1 MRNSRYPKRDS
12 IKDYFPLPNEIFCLG
27 LSYGEIAVY
36 SYLLYRENRKSYQCY
51 PSYKSIG
58 KALKMSRNTVS
69 KYVQLLVD
77 KELISTEPT
86 SIFTKGN
93 KKFNGN
99 LLYTILPIEQ
109 AKQYF
114 YKRQLE
120 DFDRAIAEDKHR
132 KRIEKL
138 NLKPDKQAV

>member
-1 MRNSRYPKRDS
+1 MRNNSYPKRDP
-12 IKDYFPLPNEIFCLG
+12 IKDYFPLPNEIFYLG

-36 SYLLYRENRKSYQCY
+36 SYLLYRENRKTFQCY
-51 PSYKSIG
+51 PSYRSIG

-86 SIFTKGN
+86 SIFTKDN

-99 LLYTILPIEQ
+99 QLYTILPIEQ
-109 AKQYF
+109 AKQFF

-120 DFDRAIAEDKHR
+120 DLHRTIAEDKNR

-138 NLKPDKQAV
+138 NLKPNKQAV

>member
-1 MRNSRYPKRDS
+1 MRNSRYPKRDP

-36 SYLLYRENRKSYQCY
+36 SYLLYQENRKNYQCH
-51 PSYKSIG
+51 PSYKTIG
-58 KALKMSRNTVS
+58 EALKMSKNTVC
-69 KYVQLLVD
+69 KYIRRLEE
-77 KELISTEPT
+77 KELIETEPT
-86 SIFTKGN
+86 NVFTKDG
-93 KKFNGN
+93 KKLNGN

-120 DFDRAIAEDKHR
+120 NIDRMVAKNKQK
-132 KRIEKL
+132 KRIDKL
-138 NLKPDKQAV
+138 GLKPDRQAV

>member
-1 MRNSRYPKRDS
+1 MNKKYSKRDP
-12 IKDYFPLPNEIFCLG
+12 IKDYFPLPNEIFYFG
-27 LSYGEIAVY
+27 LSYREVAVY
-36 SYLLYRENRKSYQCY
+36 TYLLYRENRKSFQCY

-58 KALKMSRNTVS
+58 KALHMSRNTVS

-77 KELISTEPT
+77 KELITTKPT

-93 KKFNGN
+93 KKLNGN

-114 YKRQLE
+114 YKHQLE
-120 DFDRAIAEDKHR
+120 DFDRAIADDKR
-132 KRIEKL
+132 KKRIEKL
-138 NLKPDKQAV
+138 NKQAV

>member
-12 IKDYFPLPNEIFCLG
+12 IKDYFPLPNEIFCLR

-36 SYLLYRENRKSYQCY
+36 SYLLYCENRKSYQCY
-51 PSYKSIG
+51 PSYRSIG

-86 SIFTKGN
+86 SIFTKDN
-93 KKFNGN
+93 KKLNGN

-109 AKQYF
+109 AKEYF

-120 DFDRAIAEDKHR
+120 NFDCAMAEDKRR

-138 NLKPDKQAV
+138 NLNPNKQAV

>member
-1 MRNSRYPKRDS
+1 MRNSKYPKRDP
-12 IKDYFPLPNEIFCLG
+12 IKDYFPLPNEIFYLG

-36 SYLLYRENRKSYQCY
+36 SYLLYRENRRLFQCY
-51 PSYKSIG
+51 PSYRSIG

-69 KYVQLLVD
+69 KYVQLLVN

-86 SIFTKGN
+86 SVFTKDN
-93 KKFNGN
+93 KKLNGN

-120 DFDRAIAEDKHR
+120 NIDQAIAEEKRR
-132 KRIEKL
+132 KKIEAL
-138 NLKPDKQAV
+138 SVKPDKQAV

>member
-1 MRNSRYPKRDS
+1 MNKKYSKRDP
-12 IKDYFPLPNEIFCLG
+12 IKDYFLVPNEIFCLG
-27 LSYGEIAVY
+27 LSCGEIAVY

-51 PSYKSIG
+51 PSYKTIG
-58 KALKMSRNTVS
+58 KALHMPRNTVG
-69 KYVQLLVD
+69 KYIRRLEER
-77 KELISTEPT
+77 ELIATEPT
-86 SIFTKGN
+86 AVHTSQG
-93 KKFNGN
+93 KKLNGN

-132 KRIEKL
+132 KRLEKL
-138 NLKPDKQAV
+138 NLKPDKQGV